1 MSELGDV
8 VKYEISKD
16 NLIVSHNLI
25 SEFTRFSQDIFVMDG
40 AAFKTNVD
48 FFYRPMDILF
58 QHRGAR
64 ALGEIFSTI
73 YLHKFI
79 QLDSIFYEEILK
91 KVVRKTSTE
100 LNNDMREIKDVSNFI
115 SIILHKHAIIRI
127 FGKNLSNSALL
138 KNALEAIPAASYLS
152 SYYEYNIFKIIRG
165 FLKYRDKNRNTKII
179 SDLISDNLKN
189 LKYNKENNENNENN
203 EYVSHINQY
212 N

>member
-1 MSELGDV
+1 MILSTSFKSVLKKFTIPSYNKLKHPKTLELNFCENNSTYKFIKRMSELGDV

-25 SEFTRFSQDIFVMDG
+25 SEFTRFSQDILVMDG

-79 QLDSIFYEEILK
+79 QLDSIFYEEIIK
-91 KVVRKTSTE
+91 RVVRRTSME
-100 LNNDMREIKDVSNFI
+100 LNN
-115 SIILHKHAIIRI
+115 
-127 FGKNLSNSALL
+127 GK
-138 KNALEAIPAASYLS
+138 I
-152 SYYEYNIFKIIRG
+152 
-165 FLKYRDKNRNTKII
+165 
-179 SDLISDNLKN
+179 
-189 LKYNKENNENNENN
+189 
-203 EYVSHINQY
+203 Q
-212 N
+212 